1 VALEAVAGTGGANSG
16 EARRSLAGE
25 GLEEGLGV
33 TGVGVLAEARVGAAP
48 EVGRDGD
55 RHRRARQLRRRRA
68 LLLPHSALS
77 SSLRSIGIR
86 EGGNIES
93 EAWGWS

>member
-55 RHRRARQLRRRRA
+55 RHCGHGSSGAGELSCCLILPS
-68 LLLPHSALS
+68 LLL
-77 SSLRSIGIR
+77 
-86 EGGNIES
+86 
-93 EAWGWS
+93 

>member
-16 EARRSLAGE
+16 EACRSLAGE

-55 RHRRARQLRRRRA
+55 RCRRARQLQCR
-68 LLLPHSALS
+68 
-77 SSLRSIGIR
+77 
-86 EGGNIES
+86 
-93 EAWGWS
+93 